1 MSAESGDR
9 LVVSTPVD
17 DVTGE
22 SDTRPSETRDRHP
35 LLVWAWSLLR
45 LKFVGVAFGALF
57 FCLSLTPSLL
67 PRGWLFQGLIGGVNA
82 AFGYGLGVVIGQV
95 TDRVVLRTARWWP
108 PPAPVLFWMKAAVV
122 AIAPAVCVLMLIPA
136 ASWQRQVSALMG
148 IEGPTT
154 LGYLR
159 TLFVATG
166 VSALLVSTFRVL
178 IDAVKLLAR
187 MLIRRW
193 HLHNEVALFIGTV
206 IVVTFLVA
214 LFNGIVVRGFFAGA
228 NAVFQPQD
236 AGTRADVSQPLLP
249 EKSGSPTSL
258 APWDTLG
265 FQGRNFVATGPHAAE
280 LSRLNGR
287 PAKEPIRVYAG
298 LHSAPDDHGRM
309 AVVIG
314 ELERTGAFTRRL
326 LVIAPTTGTGW
337 IDPVAARSLEM
348 MYNGDTAI
356 VGVQY
361 SYLPSWISFLADR
374 QKSMDSGRMLI
385 DTVHD
390 HWQRLPPDRRPKLLL
405 YGESL
410 GSMAGQAAFGF
421 LPDVAKMG
429 FDAVL
434 WVGPPHESPL
444 WHALI
449 VRRDP
454 GTPEVQ
460 PRYDN
465 GRTVRFSEA
474 NAPADVEGVAA
485 PPWQGTRVL
494 FLQHPSDPVVW
505 WSPDLLFTKP
515 DWLIEPRGRDR
526 TASMRWYPVV
536 TFWQVSADLTD
547 AESMPGGHGHNY
559 SNTILDGWVA
569 VAPPD
574 GWTPADTERMRA
586 ALKNSMS
593 ADGPEA

>member
-1 MSAESGDR
+1 M
-9 LVVSTPVD
+9 STPVD
-17 DVTGE
+17 DVTGAPV
-22 SDTRPSETRDRHP
+22 TAPAETRRRHP

-45 LKFVGVAFGALF
+45 LKFAGVAFGALF

-67 PRGWLFQGLIGGVNA
+67 PRDWLFGGLIGGINA
-82 AFGYGLGVVIGQV
+82 AFGYGLGVVVGK
-95 TDRVVLRTARWWP
+95 TTYRVVLRNARWWP
-108 PPAPVLFWMKAAVV
+108 PPAPLLFWMKVAVV
-122 AIAPAVCVLMLIPA
+122 AISPTACVLMLVPA
-136 ASWQRQVSALMG
+136 AAWQRQLSALMG
-148 IEGPTT
+148 IDGPTT
-154 LGYLR
+154 SSYLR
-159 TLFVATG
+159 TLIVAAV
-166 VSALLVSTFRVL
+166 VSALLISGFRVL

-193 HLHNEVALFIGTV
+193 HLHDEVALFIGTA
-206 IVVTFLVA
+206 IVVA
-214 LFNGIVVRGFFAGA
+214 LLITLFDGVLVRGFFAGA

-236 AGTRADVSQPLLP
+236 AATRADVSQPLLP
-249 EKSGSPTSL
+249 EKSGSPASL
-258 APWDTLG
+258 APWGTLG

-280 LSRLNGR
+280 LTRLNGR

-298 LHSAPDDHGRM
+298 LHTADDDQARM
-309 AVVIG
+309 EVLVG
-314 ELERTGAFTRRL
+314 ELERTGAFTRKL

-348 MYNGDTAI
+348 IYNGDTAI

-385 DTVHD
+385 DTVHER
-390 HWQRLPPDRRPKLLL
+390 WQQLPPDRRPQLLL

-410 GSMAGQAAFGF
+410 GSMAGQAAFKF
-421 LPDVAKMG
+421 LPDIGEMG
-429 FDAVL
+429 FDGVL
-434 WVGPPHESPL
+434 WVGPPQASPV

-454 GTPEVQ
+454 GSTEVQ

-474 NAPADVEGVAA
+474 IDPANIARLAA
-485 PPWQGTRVL
+485 PRWQGTRVL

-505 WSPDLLFTKP
+505 WSSDLLFDQP
-515 DWLIEPRGRDR
+515 DWLIEPRGADR

-536 TFWQVSADLTD
+536 TFWQVSADLTN
-547 AESMPGGHGHNY
+547 AEGMPAGHGHNY
-559 SNTILDGWVA
+559 ANTILDGWVA

-574 GWTPADTERMRA
+574 GWTAADTEHMRA
-586 ALKNSMS
+586 ALKVSES
-593 ADGPEA
+593 ADGPES

>member
-1 MSAESGDR
+1 MIAQSDAQSVAGPAEPR
-9 LVVSTPVD
+9 
-17 DVTGE
+17 
-22 SDTRPSETRDRHP
+22 RRHP

-67 PRGWLFQGLIGGVNA
+67 PRAWVFQGLIAGVNT
-82 AFGYGLGVVIGQV
+82 AFGYGLGVVIGR
-95 TDRVVLRTARWWP
+95 TAYRVMLRNARWWP

-122 AIAPAVCVLMLIPA
+122 AIAPTACVLMLIPA

-159 TLFVATG
+159 TLVVAVAVG
-166 VSALLVSTFRVL
+166 ALLVSTFRVL

-193 HLHNEVALFIGTV
+193 HLHDEVALFIGTS
-206 IVVTFLVA
+206 IVVA
-214 LFNGIVVRGFFAGA
+214 LLIMLINGVLVRGFFAGA
-228 NAVFQPQD
+228 NALFQPRD
-236 AGTRADVSQPLLP
+236 AATPVGLSQPLLE
-249 EKSGSPTSL
+249 EKSGSPASL
-258 APWDTLG
+258 APWDSLG
-265 FQGRNFVATGPHAAE
+265 YQGRNFVTTGPHAAE
-280 LSRLNGR
+280 LARLNGR

-298 LHSAPDDHGRM
+298 LHTAPDDQGRL
-309 AVVIG
+309 AVLLG
-314 ELERTGAFTRRL
+314 ELERTGAFTRKV

-337 IDPVAARSLEM
+337 IDPVAASSLEM

-356 VGVQY
+356 VGLQY

-390 HWQRLPPDRRPKLLL
+390 RWQQLAPDHRPKLML

-410 GSMAGQAAFGF
+410 GSMAGQAAFGW
-421 LPDVAKMG
+421 LPDIRRMG

-434 WVGPPHESPL
+434 WVGPPQASPL

-454 GTPEVQ
+454 GSMEVE

-474 NAPADVEGVAA
+474 NIPADITAVAG
-485 PPWQGTRVL
+485 PPWVGTRVL

-505 WSPDLLFTKP
+505 WTPDLLFGKP
-515 DWLIEPRGRDR
+515 EWLIEPRGQDR
-526 TASMRWYPVV
+526 TALMRWYPVV
-536 TFWQVSADLTD
+536 TFWQVSADLTN
-547 AESMPGGHGHNY
+547 AEGVPGGHGHNY
-559 SNTILDGWVA
+559 SNDILDGWVA

-574 GWTPADTERMRA
+574 GWTAADTERIRA
-586 ALKNSMS
+586 ALSTFK
-593 ADGPEA
+593 

>member
-1 MSAESGDR
+1 MSAQ
-9 LVVSTPVD
+9 
-17 DVTGE
+17 
-22 SDTRPSETRDRHP
+22 SDAQSVAGPAEPGRRHP

-67 PRGWLFQGLIGGVNA
+67 PRAWVFQGLIGGVNA
-82 AFGYGLGVVIGQV
+82 AFGYGLGVVIGR
-95 TDRVVLRTARWWP
+95 TAYRMMLRNARWWP

-122 AIAPAVCVLMLIPA
+122 AIAPTACVLMLIPA

-159 TLFVATG
+159 TLVVAVAVG
-166 VSALLVSTFRVL
+166 ALLVSTFRVL

-193 HLHNEVALFIGTV
+193 HLHDEVALFIGTS
-206 IVVTFLVA
+206 IVVA
-214 LFNGIVVRGFFAGA
+214 LLIMLINGVLVRGFFAGA
-228 NAVFQPQD
+228 NALFQPRD
-236 AGTRADVSQPLLP
+236 GATPVGLSQPLLE
-249 EKSGSPTSL
+249 EKSGSPASL
-258 APWDTLG
+258 APWDSLG
-265 FQGRNFVATGPHAAE
+265 YQGRNFVATGSHAAE
-280 LSRLNGR
+280 LARLNGR

-298 LHSAPDDHGRM
+298 LHTAPDDQGRL
-309 AVVIG
+309 AVLLG
-314 ELERTGAFTRRL
+314 ELERTGAFTRKV
-326 LVIAPTTGTGW
+326 LVVAPTTGTGW
-337 IDPVAARSLEM
+337 IDPVAASSLEM

-356 VGVQY
+356 VGLQY

-390 HWQRLPPDRRPKLLL
+390 RWQRLAPDHRPKLML

-410 GSMAGQAAFGF
+410 GSMAGQAAFGW
-421 LPDVAKMG
+421 LPDIRRMG

-434 WVGPPHESPL
+434 WVGPPQASPL

-454 GTPEVQ
+454 GTMEVE

-474 NAPADVEGVAA
+474 NIPADITRAA
-485 PPWQGTRVL
+485 GPPWVGTRVL

-505 WSPDLLFTKP
+505 WTPDLLFGKP
-515 DWLIEPRGRDR
+515 QWLIEPRGQDR
-526 TASMRWYPVV
+526 TALMRWYPVV
-536 TFWQVSADLTD
+536 TFWQVSADLTN
-547 AESMPGGHGHNY
+547 AEGVPGGHGHNY
-559 SNTILDGWVA
+559 SNDILDGWVA

-574 GWTPADTERMRA
+574 GWRAADTERIRA
-586 ALKNSMS
+586 ALSTFK
-593 ADGPEA
+593 